1 MNSVVR
7 LRLPWML
14 AGIYGLIMSP
24 AAWAGV
30 GGAATIAAGDLT
42 WGWWSGG
49 GLLAATLT
57 AALAWRG
64 NGWLRRREDRRLRS
78 LLEEM
83 NHAVLLSDSRTGL
96 LLGANREAEQLFG
109 RERDELVGQHC
120 TVVYPAEMA
129 GEMRRRL
136 HEHAAA
142 GDRLAMATTISRK
155 NGETLAVK
163 LDSSVIE
170 TRGRRLVMGVF
181 SIEEAGG
188 PSGPGRHAT
197 ESYYRQ
203 LFELNPTPM
212 WVFDSET
219 MRFLD
224 INPAAIAHYGFSRQ
238 EFLAMTVNDI
248 RPPEEMARLKSMVEL
263 KTAEF
268 SDSGIWRHRKKD
280 GTLIEVEIICGR
292 LKYAGRPAM
301 MTIANDVTTRRRAEA
316 ALRASEER
324 YRSLFEEAVEG
335 IYQSSPDGRFLRAN
349 PAAARLLG
357 YANPEDLVARAL
369 APRLYTQPDRY
380 QEFFSRLERNGRLNE
395 FESEIQCGDGH
406 TRWISENARVIRD
419 ASGGISY
426 IECFVSDISERKRL
440 EQEMLRTSKLE
451 SVGLLAGGIAHDFNN
466 ILTVIMG
473 NIALAALDS
482 DAHESVLQLLKAA
495 ERATLRARDLTQQ
508 LLTFAK
514 GGDPVRTAVN
524 LADIIQESAQFARHG
539 SNVRC
544 DFDLLADLWPA
555 NADKGQL
562 AQVLQ
567 NLVINAVQAM
577 PEGGIIR
584 ITARNVSVP
593 PHSSRPLA
601 AGEYVRIDIAD
612 NGGGINPENL
622 AKIFDPY
629 FTTKRQG
636 SGLGLATAY
645 SIVRKHQGQIEV
657 ESKPGRG
664 TIFHVWLPALPEAP
678 LGPAVPEPQLSEM
691 TGRVLFMDDDEPIRE
706 MAKVMLTRLGF
717 EVTIVAD
724 GAAAVDAYRQAR
736 DSGRPIDVVVM
747 DLTVPGGMGGKEAL
761 EHLRSLDPR
770 VRAVVSSG
778 YSSDP
783 VMANYRNYGFRGMVS
798 KPYKTG
804 DFARVLREVIE
815 EVK

>member
-1 MNSVVR
+1 
-7 LRLPWML
+7 
-14 AGIYGLIMSP
+14 
-24 AAWAGV
+24 
-30 GGAATIAAGDLT
+30 
-42 WGWWSGG
+42 
-49 GLLAATLT
+49 
-57 AALAWRG
+57 
-64 NGWLRRREDRRLRS
+64 
-78 LLEEM
+78 
-83 NHAVLLSDSRTGL
+83 
-96 LLGANREAEQLFG
+96 
-109 RERDELVGQHC
+109 
-120 TVVYPAEMA
+120 
-129 GEMRRRL
+129 
-136 HEHAAA
+136 
-142 GDRLAMATTISRK
+142 
-155 NGETLAVK
+155 
-163 LDSSVIE
+163 
-170 TRGRRLVMGVF
+170 
-181 SIEEAGG
+181 
-188 PSGPGRHAT
+188 
-197 ESYYRQ
+197 

-224 INPAAIAHYGFSRQ
+224 INPAAIAHYGYSRE

-248 RPPEEMARLKSMVEL
+248 RLAEDVSLLKSRVEQ
-263 KTAEF
+263 KTSEF
-268 SDSGIWRHRKKD
+268 ADSGIWRHRKKD
-280 GTLIEVEIICGR
+280 WTMIEVEIVCGR
-292 LKYAGRPAM
+292 LKYAGRPAV
-301 MTIANDVTTRRRAEA
+301 MTIATDVTTRRRAEG

-324 YRSLFEEAVEG
+324 YRALFEQAVEG

-357 YANPEDLVARAL
+357 YASAEDLVARGL
-369 APRLYTQPDRY
+369 APKLYTQPDRY
-380 QEFFSRLERNGRLNE
+380 QEIFSRLERDGRLNE
-395 FESEIQCGDGH
+395 FESEINCGDGH

-419 ASGGISY
+419 AGGGISY
-426 IECFVSDISERKRL
+426 IESFISDISERKRL

-473 NIALAALDS
+473 NIALAALVS
-482 DAHESVLQLLKAA
+482 DAHDSVLQLLQAA

-524 LADIIQESAQFARHG
+524 LAELIQESAQFARHG

-544 DFDLLADLWPA
+544 DFDLLPDLWPV

-562 AQVLQ
+562 AQVMQ

-577 PEGGIIR
+577 PNGGVIR
-584 ITARNVSVP
+584 ISARNVSVP

-601 AGEYVRIDIAD
+601 AGDFVRIDIAD
-612 NGGGINPENL
+612 SGVGITPENL

-645 SIVRKHQGQIEV
+645 SIVHKHQGLIEV
-657 ESKPGRG
+657 ESEQGRG
-664 TIFHVWLPALPEAP
+664 TIFHIWMPALPAAP
-678 LGPAVPEPQLSEM
+678 LGPVVPETQLLEM

-706 MAKVMLTRLGF
+706 MAKVMLSRLGF
-717 EVTIVAD
+717 EVMIVND
-724 GAAAVDAYRQAR
+724 GAAAVDAYREAR
-736 DSGRPIDVVVM
+736 DAGRPFDVVVM
-747 DLTVPGGMGGKEAL
+747 DLTVPGGMGGREAL

-770 VRAVVSSG
+770 VRAIVSSG

-783 VMANYRNYGFRGMVS
+783 VMANYRNYGFRGMVG

-804 DFARVLREVIE
+804 DFAKVLREVIE